1 MNQKYKQSAQ
11 AEILQIIKRPRNRT
25 KKIFIVEGTSD
36 QELFQNLLISYTG
49 KLLIL
54 PAKRQHHHAKYIG
67 SHYNNKGIVINV
79 IQYCNRNFSHY
90 SIYGIVDADFM
101 YISGRI
107 KKINNLIYTSFH
119 DIDIEIFTSED
130 VLYDFLQDAY
140 PERNLDVSKIKK
152 ICLEIAKKFGE
163 YIYLL
168 EIKKIY
174 SSNRKRKHFV
184 IDHFLSNTH
193 SDLQLN
199 IEMVEDHIKT
209 HWNINI
215 GEIKRSI
222 SRIKLKKY
230 DPKMFANGHDY
241 FRVLWKIKE
250 TELYELGPFPVESN
264 YLNLAY
270 FKCEKILKVN
280 YSKPEI
286 FNINFW
292 NKICEAL

>member
-1 MNQKYKQSAQ
+1 MLRKKLIFLLGIIVLSMFLFIQPMKG
-11 AEILQIIKRPRNRT
+11 EIEIIELSPTADIYTEERGFGIQIR
-25 KKIFIVEGTSD
+25 D
-36 QELFQNLLISYTG
+36 YG
-49 KLLIL
+49 KLQTYYWIDGDELRETYIQFNL
-54 PAKRQHHHAKYIG
+54 PFIDNLSSIKLKLTEDAHV
-67 SHYNNKGIVINV
+67 NNNITDFPI
-79 IQYCNRNFSHY
+79 RN
-90 SIYGIVDADFM
+90 
-101 YISGRI
+101 
-107 KKINNLIYTSFH
+107 
-119 DIDIEIFTSED
+119 IDIEIFTSED
-130 VLYDFLQDAY
+130 VLNDFLQDAY
-140 PERNLDVSKIKK
+140 PERNLDVNKIKN

-193 SDLQLN
+193 SNLQLN
-199 IEMVEDHIKT
+199 IEMIEDHIKI

-241 FRVLWKIKE
+241 FRVLWEIKE